1 MLFNGRFNEDLTECT
16 DWDVENGFCYGGA
29 SRLMTA
35 VENIRKTDDHVLL
48 LDAGDQY
55 QGTLWH
61 VVHRHRPI
69 VDMMNLL
76 RYDAMSLGNH
86 EFDHGI
92 AGLEP
97 FVNGVNFPV
106 LAANVKLGKSAL
118 NLRIQNWIRFKIANI
133 SVGIIGFITPETAT
147 LSSPGPDVVFEDI
160 IPSLKIQIQRMRQ
173 EGVDFIIALG
183 HAGIEMDRLICQT
196 VPGVDVVVGG
206 HSNTFLYTGPVPS
219 VENAVGPY
227 PEVYGDDRRHCLV
240 VTSYAFGKYLGSL
253 RLQLDELKNGS
264 IMKWAGNPILLDKR
278 FTENEQMSELLKPYS
293 AMLDV
298 YKKKTIGKTMVELNG
313 MCRIS
318 ECNVGNLIADAVVE
332 AAIRKSEFDHSNS
345 GLVVIVNGGSIRN
358 FKLTSKS
365 NFTMADLYHMVPF
378 RNDFVHLTIN
388 GSQLLDVFEHSV
400 SGYST
405 TNALGKFLQISGARV
420 LYDLKQPAG
429 KRVRSV
435 LIRCQACTLPRFE
448 SLKLNSIYS
457 LMTNTFLAK
466 GGDSYSMLAN
476 AKYNNPLSSI
486 SDVEAVLGYF
496 KRHSPVTVGLE
507 GRIMFTDDD
516 LYVATCQ
523 S

>member
-16 DWDVENGFCYGGA
+16 EVDVDNGFCYGGA

-35 VENIRKTDDHVLL
+35 VENIRKTDDYVLL

-106 LAANVKLGKSAL
+106 LAANVKLEKSAL
-118 NLRIQNWIRFKIANI
+118 NLHIQNWIRFKIANI

-147 LSSPGPDVVFEDI
+147 LSSPGPDVLFEDI

-196 VPGVDVVVGG
+196 VPGVDLVVGG

-227 PEVYGDDRRHCLV
+227 PEEVCD
-240 VTSYAFGKYLGSL
+240 
-253 RLQLDELKNGS
+253 
-264 IMKWAGNPILLDKR
+264 
-278 FTENEQMSELLKPYS
+278 
-293 AMLDV
+293 
-298 YKKKTIGKTMVELNG
+298 
-313 MCRIS
+313 
-318 ECNVGNLIADAVVE
+318 CNW
-332 AAIRKSEFDHSNS
+332 
-345 GLVVIVNGGSIRN
+345 
-358 FKLTSKS
+358 
-365 NFTMADLYHMVPF
+365 
-378 RNDFVHLTIN
+378 
-388 GSQLLDVFEHSV
+388 
-400 SGYST
+400 
-405 TNALGKFLQISGARV
+405 TN
-420 LYDLKQPAG
+420 
-429 KRVRSV
+429 
-435 LIRCQACTLPRFE
+435 
-448 SLKLNSIYS
+448 
-457 LMTNTFLAK
+457 
-466 GGDSYSMLAN
+466 
-476 AKYNNPLSSI
+476 
-486 SDVEAVLGYF
+486 
-496 KRHSPVTVGLE
+496 
-507 GRIMFTDDD
+507 
-516 LYVATCQ
+516 
-523 S
+523 